1 MLLIFAFKCPNFTVK
16 LRKGSSTALT
26 QSQNCTLVTRLE
38 AAVSRQQSGPQ
49 HSLVAE
55 AAVEVEL
62 SLTSTGLASSS
73 RLSSRHLQHQH
84 QLVHAIKRMLRTH
97 S

>member
-1 MLLIFAFKCPNFTVK
+1 ML
-16 LRKGSSTALT
+16 TALT

-84 QLVHAIKRMLRTH
+84 QLVHAITRMLRTH

>member
-1 MLLIFAFKCPNFTVK
+1 MIFAYKCLNFTVK
-16 LRKGSSTALT
+16 LREGPLTALT

-38 AAVSRQQSGPQ
+38 AAVARQQSGPQ

-62 SLTSTGLASSS
+62 SRTSTGLGSSS
-73 RLSSRHLQHQH
+73 RLSSRHLQQH
-84 QLVHAIKRMLRTH
+84 QQLIDSIIMILHTH